1 MLQFDDVICFLIRPL
16 DKRIPELPAGDWESW
31 KAMENMVD
39 SGKILSIGISNCNV
53 GQLRSLILGAR
64 IKPEYVQKRC
74 FANTGWEKEIRD
86 LCKQNDIIFQGKNM
100 RVESWII
107 ETIFGPFPFLTIE
120 NPRDSYIVTHRP
132 WPFEGYSILTA
143 NRYLSKDKTMLNIA
157 RRHGKTVQQIIFRF
171 ALQVGITPL
180 TGSSSAAHLEEDLSV
195 YSSFEL
201 SSAEISTIEH
211 AGLGHENKRRRGH

>member
-100 RVESWII
+100 RVES
-107 ETIFGPFPFLTIE
+107 
-120 NPRDSYIVTHRP
+120 
-132 WPFEGYSILTA
+132 
-143 NRYLSKDKTMLNIA
+143 
-157 RRHGKTVQQIIFRF
+157 
-171 ALQVGITPL
+171 
-180 TGSSSAAHLEEDLSV
+180 
-195 YSSFEL
+195 
-201 SSAEISTIEH
+201 
-211 AGLGHENKRRRGH
+211 

>member
-1 MLQFDDVICFLIRPL
+1 
-16 DKRIPELPAGDWESW
+16 
-31 KAMENMVD
+31 MENMVD

-86 LCKQNDIIFQGKNM
+86 LCKQNDIIFQ
-100 RVESWII
+100 
-107 ETIFGPFPFLTIE
+107 
-120 NPRDSYIVTHRP
+120 
-132 WPFEGYSILTA
+132 GYSILTA

>member
-1 MLQFDDVICFLIRPL
+1 MSHFLVFFKNQGSCLRLHQGALELQQDPYGHFLDFFPDDCVLQFDDVICFLIRPL

-39 SGKILSIGISNCNV
+39 SGKILSIGISNWNV

-100 RVESWII
+100 RVESWILKQ
-107 ETIFGPFPFLTIE
+107 FLAPFLFSQSRTRAI
-120 NPRDSYIVTHRP
+120 R
-132 WPFEGYSILTA
+132 IL
-143 NRYLSKDKTMLNIA
+143 
-157 RRHGKTVQQIIFRF
+157 
-171 ALQVGITPL
+171 
-180 TGSSSAAHLEEDLSV
+180 
-195 YSSFEL
+195 
-201 SSAEISTIEH
+201 
-211 AGLGHENKRRRGH
+211 